1 MKPSPGDDNDHLWR
15 FVTNHT
21 FVLEAIVADPTGRLR
36 DIAADVGITE
46 RTVTQIISDLE
57 KAGYLTKTS
66 NGRRNSYEVHVEMP
80 LRHPRYHHHTV
91 GELISFLEAPAK
103 AATRRKHS

>member
-1 MKPSPGDDNDHLWR
+1 MKPSPGDDHHLWR

-21 FVLEAIVADPTGRLR
+21 LVLEAIVADPTVRLR

-46 RTVTQIISDLE
+46 RTVSQIVDDLE
-57 KAGYLTKTS
+57 KAGYLTRIP

-80 LRHPRYHHHTV
+80 LRHPRYHHRNV

-103 AATRRKHS
+103 AATRRKRS